1 MAQDR
6 LGQIVVQEP
15 GQVQRVF
22 RFGLKQQFKH
32 MLTWELFDR
41 NGISATCTNLRCQ
54 MLLPAFAL
62 LPIKT
67 FLMDQPWPLFVYF
80 CSFQAIYA
88 IKTEDFCGI

>member
-1 MAQDR
+1 
-6 LGQIVVQEP
+6 
-15 GQVQRVF
+15 
-22 RFGLKQQFKH
+22 

-80 CSFQAIYA
+80 CSFQTIYA
-88 IKTEDFCGI
+88 IKTEDFCGIWTRIVGPLDLHHCPNYS